1 MFKFLWFFILI
12 VFLLFV
18 LVQGGEIIVDLKE
31 NIVIYYGKLL
41 LLVNQ
46 KFFLFLENSENKVEW
61 LFIMFEGGEINYGMD
76 FGDIV
81 YDYDLKFEVN
91 EYCFL
96 LCVNYVFFVVNYYRI
111 LNYVVIGFYGG
122 IIGMEK
128 EIILFIDVFLEE
140 EWELIK
146 QNLEKYMKLV
156 VICE

>member
-1 MFKFLWFFILI
+1 MK
-12 VFLLFV
+12 
-18 LVQGGEIIVDLKE
+18 
-31 NIVIYYGKLL
+31 NGK
-41 LLVNQ
+41 
-46 KFFLFLENSENKVEW
+46 SKVEW

-128 EIILFIDVFLEE
+128 EILLFIDVFLEE

-146 QNLEKYMKLV
+146 
-156 VICE
+156 